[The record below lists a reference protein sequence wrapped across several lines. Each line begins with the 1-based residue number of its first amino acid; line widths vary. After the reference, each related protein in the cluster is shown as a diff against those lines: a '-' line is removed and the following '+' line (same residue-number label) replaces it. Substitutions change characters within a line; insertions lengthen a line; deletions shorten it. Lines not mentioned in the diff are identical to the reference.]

1 MGRLLLFAV
10 AGLDIFGKSDILKIT
25 RVLPA
30 NEQFPYKV
38 IKEVTAIFVRDGRL
52 LLFAVTDLD
61 NEADHTDHKNTKL
74 EQFRVCNHKSL
85 APLSMC
91 RRAKEAVS
99 LRKTRWGAAR
109 LPFIGSTMF
118 TIAQVFQNCKK
129 KPPESG
135 GFRVLLTNSA
145 FSLTMDLLV

>member
-1 MGRLLLFAV
+1 MSRAAFFAFVPSFPGFVGADGSVRPAKHASETRKSSANSQLPLGGQGRPPLHRLGGFCV
-10 AGLDIFGKSDILKIT
+10 TGLDIWRKSDILKIT

-74 EQFRVCNHKSL
+74 K
-85 APLSMC
+85 
-91 RRAKEAVS
+91 
-99 LRKTRWGAAR
+99 
-109 LPFIGSTMF
+109 
-118 TIAQVFQNCKK
+118 
-129 KPPESG
+129 
-135 GFRVLLTNSA
+135 
-145 FSLTMDLLV
+145 

>member
-1 MGRLLLFAV
+1 M
-10 AGLDIFGKSDILKIT
+10 
-25 RVLPA
+25 LPA

-85 APLSMC
+85 APLSMVGGQKKLCPSAKHGGEPPAC
-91 RRAKEAVS
+91 RLSVAPCS
-99 LRKTRWGAAR
+99 
-109 LPFIGSTMF
+109 
-118 TIAQVFQNCKK
+118 Q
-129 KPPESG
+129 
-135 GFRVLLTNSA
+135 
-145 FSLTMDLLV
+145 

>member
-1 MGRLLLFAV
+1 MRKSFTDCVGGFCV
-10 AGLDIFGKSDILKIT
+10 TGLDIWRKSDILEIA

-74 EQFRVCNHKSL
+74 E
-85 APLSMC
+85 
-91 RRAKEAVS
+91 
-99 LRKTRWGAAR
+99 
-109 LPFIGSTMF
+109 
-118 TIAQVFQNCKK
+118 
-129 KPPESG
+129 
-135 GFRVLLTNSA
+135 
-145 FSLTMDLLV
+145 

>member
-1 MGRLLLFAV
+1 MPLQALTFFHLPF
-10 AGLDIFGKSDILKIT
+10 ILQIKE
-25 RVLPA
+25 VLPA

-52 LLFAVTDLD
+52 LLFAVTDLN
-61 NEADHTDHKNTKL
+61 NEADHTDHENTKL

-129 KPPESG
+129 NPPESG
-135 GFRVLLTNSA
+135 GFRGSLTNSA